1 MRLNEP
7 FSSFLRGVYD
17 LVRKLYHQNIN
28 NDDAVEN
35 VGKEVQ
41 GSSGSPRV
49 YLYIYNFD
57 S

>member
-41 GSSGSPRV
+41 GTSGSPHV